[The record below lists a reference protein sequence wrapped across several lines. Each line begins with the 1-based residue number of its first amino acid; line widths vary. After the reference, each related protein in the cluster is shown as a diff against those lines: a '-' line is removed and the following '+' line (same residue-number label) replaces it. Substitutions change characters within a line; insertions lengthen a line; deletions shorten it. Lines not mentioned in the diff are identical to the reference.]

1 MRGSRWRLFW
11 ALPMLTLLLLPL
23 LGLVVGTDTGQ
34 WEVAWNHPL
43 LWPALG
49 LSLKTSLI
57 SVGVVVVLGTPT
69 AWWLVQQRRSPLWQW
84 VVDIPMVLP
93 PAVIGLAL
101 LVVLSP
107 TSGWGFGDDLVF
119 STTAVVLAQTIVAAP
134 FYVAAAVAALGAVDD
149 DMVWVARSLGE
160 SPQGAFFRVVLPTAM
175 PGLLAGVGMAWARAL
190 GEFGATLFVAGNLPG
205 VSQTMPLAIYT
216 VMESNLSVALILSLV
231 LVVLAVS
238 ILLVLRVLIRSEES
252 V

>member
-1 MRGSRWRLFW
+1 M
-11 ALPMLTLLLLPL
+11 
-23 LGLVVGTDTGQ
+23 
-34 WEVAWNHPL
+34 
-43 LWPALG
+43 
-49 LSLKTSLI
+49 I
-57 SVGVVVVLGTPT
+57 
-69 AWWLVQQRRSPLWQW
+69 
-84 VVDIPMVLP
+84 
-93 PAVIGLAL
+93 
-101 LVVLSP
+101 
-107 TSGWGFGDDLVF
+107 
-119 STTAVVLAQTIVAAP
+119 
-134 FYVAAAVAALGAVDD
+134 
-149 DMVWVARSLGE
+149 WVARSLGE